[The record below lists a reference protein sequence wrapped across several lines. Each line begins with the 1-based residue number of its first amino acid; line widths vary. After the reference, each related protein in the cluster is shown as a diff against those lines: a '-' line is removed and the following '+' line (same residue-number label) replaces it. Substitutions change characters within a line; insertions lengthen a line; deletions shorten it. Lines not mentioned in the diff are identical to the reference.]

1 VVDGLDRGGKLMTQ
15 DEPMLTMAQAA
26 ERLHLSYRSV
36 ADLVKQG
43 KIACRRLGP
52 RGGKILLPASSV
64 EAYWDSTLKVG
75 NQRPRAKLRHFKV

>member
-1 VVDGLDRGGKLMTQ
+1 MTTE

-64 EAYWDSTLKVG
+64 EAYWDSTLNSG
-75 NQRPRAKLRHFKV
+75 NQRPKAKLKYIKM